1 MFQKSKVSIAIS
13 AFQVGRVTYFISE
26 EKYTSVLLPPIHGG
40 QKGRKKGKHET
51 LKSLSG
57 FGGTKGGDN
66 PLFCQRT

>member
-40 QKGRKKGKHET
+40 QKGRKKGK
-51 LKSLSG
+51 SLSG